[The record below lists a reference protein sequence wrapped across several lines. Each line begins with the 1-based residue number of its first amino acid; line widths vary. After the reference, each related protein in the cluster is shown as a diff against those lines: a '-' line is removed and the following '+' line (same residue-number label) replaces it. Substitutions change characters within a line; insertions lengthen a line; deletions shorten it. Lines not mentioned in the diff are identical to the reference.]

1 MTETLTG
8 ERGLYGELD
17 GFIPP
22 NDLVSEADFA
32 IGCVLAGPIWIEHS
46 GLRYFKQ
53 AKRSGLV
60 C

>member
-46 GLRYFKQ
+46 GLVLL
-53 AKRSGLV
+53 AVDCLV
-60 C
+60 PIA